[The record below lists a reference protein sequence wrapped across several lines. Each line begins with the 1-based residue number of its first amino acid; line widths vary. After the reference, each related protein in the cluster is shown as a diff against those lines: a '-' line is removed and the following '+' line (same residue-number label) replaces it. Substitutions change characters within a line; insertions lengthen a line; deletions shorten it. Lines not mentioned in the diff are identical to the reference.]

1 MIEPEQTAK
10 TISEPCQF
18 ARREAER
25 REAFEAGHSRIE
37 IDGIKFGKDEFGG
50 LADAF
55 AFPLVMAFAAIC
67 LVIVAGAVVVET
79 NPQWITDHFVTLS
92 TSVALLITVPLSII
106 AGVRE
111 HRKLQSHKAIRS
123 LASLDPLTGLMNRRS
138 FSASLDD
145 ELKRMKRTGHAA
157 AVILFDLDHF
167 KALND
172 RFGHH
177 VGDEV
182 LINVASIAY
191 SELRNPFDRLARWG
205 GEEFII
211 LLHDM
216 SEETARGVCERL
228 RERIAELSLNLD
240 GASVSVT
247 ASFGGSLLRPERPF
261 SEALHQADVALYD
274 AKSNGRNRVD
284 FKRCIQLAA

>member
-1 MIEPEQTAK
+1 MFDSPPSQRVCEY
-10 TISEPCQF
+10 
-18 ARREAER
+18 ER
-25 REAFEAGHSRIE
+25 RKSERRQAFNSGHSPIE

-50 LADAF
+50 IADAV
-55 AFPLVMAFAAIC
+55 AFPI
-67 LVIVAGAVVVET
+67 IVACAAVCLARIGGSVVGET
-79 NPQWITDHFVTLS
+79 QPVWVTEYFVTLVS
-92 TSVALLITVPLSII
+92 SIAGFIALPLAII
-106 AGVRE
+106 ATFRE

-138 FSASLDD
+138 FSASLDV
-145 ELKRMKRTGHAA
+145 ELKRMTRTRNAA

-167 KALND
+167 KDLND
-172 RFGHH
+172 RYGHT
-177 VGDEV
+177 VGDSV
-182 LINVASIAY
+182 LTDVASIAY

-228 RERIAELSLNLD
+228 RQRIGALKLSIGAET
-240 GASVSVT
+240 VSVT

-261 SEALHQADVALYD
+261 SEAVHQADIALYE
-274 AKSNGRNRVD
+274 AKSSGRDRVE